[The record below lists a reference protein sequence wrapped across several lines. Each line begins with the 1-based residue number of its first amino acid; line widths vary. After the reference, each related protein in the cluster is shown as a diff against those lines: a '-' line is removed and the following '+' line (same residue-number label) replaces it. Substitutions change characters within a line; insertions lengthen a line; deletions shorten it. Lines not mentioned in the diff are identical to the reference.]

1 MINLQIL
8 FKQRVFT
15 HCFRKLMNG
24 AESVDIRQPELQVNY
39 LLALIH
45 VLQNI
50 PSQVA
55 TNELHK
61 VSIFRIFNQN
71 SAHILLL

>member
-1 MINLQIL
+1 MD
-8 FKQRVFT
+8 
-15 HCFRKLMNG
+15 G

-55 TNELHK
+55 TNELHR
-61 VSIFRIFNQN
+61 VS
-71 SAHILLL
+71 LLTDKPQSQTG

>member
-1 MINLQIL
+1 
-8 FKQRVFT
+8 
-15 HCFRKLMNG
+15 MNG

-55 TNELHK
+55 TNELHR

-71 SAHILLL
+71 STHILLI